1 MSDQG
6 TSAFV
11 EQFLVDGRR
20 IDCYGSAYP
29 ETPLGAFDHYD
40 LFEDGFCLNEGD
52 PLYERPTLADAI
64 TAAGRGRSI

>member
-20 IDCYGSAYP
+20 IDCYGTAYP
-29 ETPLGAFDHYD
+29 DTPPGAFDHYD

-52 PLYERPTLADAI
+52 PFHERPTLTDVVS
-64 TAAGRGRSI
+64 AAERGRSI